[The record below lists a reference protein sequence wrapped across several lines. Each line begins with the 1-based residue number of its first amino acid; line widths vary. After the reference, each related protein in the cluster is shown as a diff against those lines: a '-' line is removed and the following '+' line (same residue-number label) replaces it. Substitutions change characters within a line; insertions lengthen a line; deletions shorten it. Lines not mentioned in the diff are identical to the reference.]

1 MYKRQAE
8 ARFLMLSANN
18 ILKPQ
23 DGKPVVSPTQDMVL
37 GCYYLTI
44 IRPGAKG
51 EGKYFA
57 DVDEALMAYATGEL
71 SLQAKCHIRLTRTWQ
86 GEEHQKVVETTI
98 GRVIFNQAIPQDM
111 GTKPRKTLDDMFQLE
126 IDEVVGKKQLG
137 RIVDD
142 CYRTHGVTVT
152 AQMLDDVKALGF
164 KYSTRGALTVSVAD
178 IIVPP
183 EKATILSD
191 AENEVHNIE
200 RAFRRGRMSENERYS
215 SVIRIWEQATN
226 DVTKKVMDALDEFN
240 PINMMATS
248 GARGSIN
255 QIRQLAGMRGLMASP
270 SGKIIE
276 LPIRANFREGLSLSL
291 IHISGMAAKL
301 TCFPS

>member
-1 MYKRQAE
+1 
-8 ARFLMLSANN
+8 
-18 ILKPQ
+18 
-23 DGKPVVSPTQDMVL
+23 
-37 GCYYLTI
+37 
-44 IRPGAKG
+44 
-51 EGKYFA
+51 
-57 DVDEALMAYATGEL
+57 
-71 SLQAKCHIRLTRTWQ
+71 
-86 GEEHQKVVETTI
+86 
-98 GRVIFNQAIPQDM
+98 
-111 GTKPRKTLDDMFQLE
+111 MFQLE

-164 KYSTRGALTVSVAD
+164 KFSTRGALTVSVAD

-183 EKATILSD
+183 EKATILHD
-191 AENEVHNIE
+191 AEDEVHNIE

-270 SGKIIE
+270 RARSSSCPSAPTSARACPC
-276 LPIRANFREGLSLSL
+276 LSSSFPRTAAASRWPIPPCVPPTRA
-291 IHISGMAAKL
+291 
-301 TCFPS
+301 T